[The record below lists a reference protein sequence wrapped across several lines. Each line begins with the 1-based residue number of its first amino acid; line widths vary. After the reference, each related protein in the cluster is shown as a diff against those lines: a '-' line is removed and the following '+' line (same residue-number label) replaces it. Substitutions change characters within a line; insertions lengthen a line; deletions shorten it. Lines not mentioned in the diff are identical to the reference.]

1 MANNTPPPGPRFIVR
16 KGSVDWMVYDRELKR
31 PAQLGKDG
39 HFGERLT
46 KEEAE
51 QLKQRLM
58 DDLVTQRGTRSVAR
72 PTRRGKRR
80 P

>member
-1 MANNTPPPGPRFIVR
+1 MANNTQPPGPRFIVR

-39 HFGERLT
+39 RFGERLT

-51 QLKQRLM
+51 QLKQKLM
-58 DDLVTQRGTRSVAR
+58 DDLVRQQGTRSVAQPKR
-72 PTRRGKRR
+72 PAKR
-80 P
+80 PP

>member
-31 PAQLGKDG
+31 PAQFGKDG
-39 HFGERLT
+39 RFAERLT
-46 KEEAE
+46 KEQAE
-51 QLKQRLM
+51 QLKQRLT
-58 DDLVTQRGTRSVAR
+58 DELAQPGTRSVAQ
-72 PTRRGKRR
+72 PTRPAKRR